1 MKRARHSER
10 QLTVRTRTFQVT
22 FGQYSGANR
31 AGLSRNTSDLSWWL
45 SCNHIRVKQPL
56 ISSEL
61 LHAAEEHFRVLVA
74 DDQAAIT
81 HALEL
86 LLRSAGMEVLVAS
99 SPAEVMAQIAKGRF
113 DLLLM
118 DMNYGRD
125 TTSGQEGLDLIGAV
139 RKHDSDLRIVVM
151 TAWSTIDLAVASLQH
166 GAADFLQ
173 KPWENDAA
181 LRIVERQAVL
191 TREQRART
199 SRVLRDNEDA
209 LEVQQALMGAAQ
221 KDYGRFSIAGA
232 TRAAHLV
239 GGDYF
244 DTFAITDEQFAF
256 CIADSMGKGT
266 GAALAMAN
274 FQALLRTESLR
285 AGSTADVCSALNRRM
300 FDSRLQRLTT
310 MFFGV
315 VNKADGLFTYTN
327 AGHSPAFLMRK
338 NGQVERLQT
347 EDALLGAIPSWQY
360 HESSVRLEAGDRLL
374 AVTDGL
380 LEATDQDGR
389 ELGEEGLLRRALAS
403 RHQSVAEMLKLLL
416 EDTFVVPAEGLRD
429 DTTALLLEVN

>member
-1 MKRARHSER
+1 MKSARNGER
-10 QLTVRTRTFQVT
+10 RLSVRTRTVGAIY
-22 FGQYSGANR
+22 GQYSGTESV
-31 AGLSRNTSDLSWWL
+31 GLSQNARDLGWRLNCNRN
-45 SCNHIRVKQPL
+45 RVKQPL
-56 ISSEL
+56 ISNQPV
-61 LHAAEEHFRVLVA
+61 HAAEDRFRVLVA
-74 DDQAAIT
+74 DDQEAIT

-99 SPAEVMAQIAKGRF
+99 SPAEVMAHIAKGRF

-139 RKHDSDLRIVVM
+139 KKHDSDLQIVVM

-173 KPWENDAA
+173 KPWENDIA
-181 LRIVERQAVL
+181 LRMVERQSAL
-191 TREQRART
+191 TREQRKRT
-199 SRVLRDNEDA
+199 SRTLRDNEDA
-209 LEVQQALMGAAQ
+209 LDVQRALLGAAQ
-221 KDYGRFSIAGA
+221 KDYGRFTIAGA
-232 TRAAHLV
+232 TRTANLV

-244 DTFAITDEQFAF
+244 DSFPITDEHFTF

-274 FQALLRTESLR
+274 FQALLKTQSLR

-310 MFFGV
+310 MFLGV
-315 VNKADGLFTYTN
+315 VNQPDAVLNYTN
-327 AGHSPAFLMRK
+327 AGHSPAFLIRK
-338 NGQVERLQT
+338 SGDVERLQT
-347 EDALLGAIPSWQY
+347 EDALLGGIPSWQY
-360 HESSVRLEAGDRLL
+360 HESSVHLQVGDRLL

-380 LEATDQDGR
+380 LEATDAEGN
-389 ELGEEGLLRRALAS
+389 EIGEEGILRRALPA
-403 RHQSVAEMLKLLL
+403 RHHSAAEMLKLLL
-416 EDTFVVPAEGLRD
+416 EETFVVPAGGLAD